1 MYTTG
6 EHFIP
11 QTLEADAGLHQNN
24 LDEHEELFL
33 FIYARMLLHKR
44 LRKERML
51 SPYANP
57 FYPITETSQTKTE
70 IKIETV

>member
-6 EHFIP
+6 EHFFP
-11 QTLEADAGLHQNN
+11 QTLETDAGLHQNN

-33 FIYARMLLHKR
+33 FIYARMLLHKC

-51 SPYANP
+51 SPYANL
-57 FYPITETSQTKTE
+57 FHPITEISQIKTE
-70 IKIETV
+70 IKIETA